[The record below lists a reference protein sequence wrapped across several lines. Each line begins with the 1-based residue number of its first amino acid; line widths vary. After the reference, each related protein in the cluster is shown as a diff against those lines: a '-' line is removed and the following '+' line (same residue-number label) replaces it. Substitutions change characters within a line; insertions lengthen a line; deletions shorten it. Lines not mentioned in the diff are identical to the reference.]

1 MTYADTYKSQRS
13 HSGGVFVFIIL
24 IAFAAIGVATI
35 NIFLGSHA
43 MEQHPDT
50 APLTR
55 ACIQKNGVWKA
66 FQEGK
71 PNENTFHWLCQDP
84 VTKTIYDMIVEK
96 IDEFTY
102 REKTSFMR
110 KDGKWTQVD
119 NWLRSKRGG
128 GYVNPP
134 QGPFKLIPPQ

>member
-1 MTYADTYKSQRS
+1 MTYADIYEPQRS

-24 IAFAAIGVATI
+24 IALAGIGVATI
-35 NIFLGSHA
+35 NIFLGKHA
-43 MEQHPDT
+43 MEQHADT

-71 PNENTFHWLCQDP
+71 PNENTFHWLCQDL

-96 IDEFTY
+96 IDELTY

-134 QGPFKLIPPQ
+134 QGPFNLIPPE

>member
-1 MTYADTYKSQRS
+1 MNYADTYKPQRS

-24 IAFAAIGVATI
+24 ISLAAIGVATI
-35 NIFLGSHA
+35 NIFLGNHA

-110 KDGKWTQVD
+110 KD
-119 NWLRSKRGG
+119 
-128 GYVNPP
+128 
-134 QGPFKLIPPQ
+134 